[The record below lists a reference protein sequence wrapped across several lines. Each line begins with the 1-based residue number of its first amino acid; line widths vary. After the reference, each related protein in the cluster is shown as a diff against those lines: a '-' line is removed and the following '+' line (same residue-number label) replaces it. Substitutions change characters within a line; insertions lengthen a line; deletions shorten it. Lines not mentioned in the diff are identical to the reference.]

1 MVIEPENNKLI
12 AEVYVGS
19 SISLNRWASN
29 LIKVSQVRPE
39 NILIP
44 KESKVIE
51 NSPCGEGM
59 LLEVRI
65 SLGRLS
71 SNATIFHFRNS

>member
-1 MVIEPENNKLI
+1 MVIYPENNKLI

-29 LIKVSQVRPE
+29 LIKVSQAQPE

-44 KESKVIE
+44 KESKVI
-51 NSPCGEGM
+51 
-59 LLEVRI
+59 
-65 SLGRLS
+65 
-71 SNATIFHFRNS
+71 